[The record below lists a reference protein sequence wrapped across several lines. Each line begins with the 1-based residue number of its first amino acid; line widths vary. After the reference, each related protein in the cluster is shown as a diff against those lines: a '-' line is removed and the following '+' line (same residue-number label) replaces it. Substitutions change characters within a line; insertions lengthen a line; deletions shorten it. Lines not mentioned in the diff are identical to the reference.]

1 MTGSMVVPCIHIH
14 KSEMAGLT
22 EVIALKESVQKSA
35 SARFKLQRCTL
46 AEQVIHKADLMMEA
60 TAATPADPA
69 ARTHAVSTDEPPTKK
84 RSDFFS
90 ALINTTMNVVSSH
103 TDTETEIQ
111 EYLGTPCMPEDSDL
125 SLEVDRSQLS
135 N

>member
-1 MTGSMVVPCIHIH
+1 
-14 KSEMAGLT
+14 
-22 EVIALKESVQKSA
+22 
-35 SARFKLQRCTL
+35 
-46 AEQVIHKADLMMEA
+46 MMEA
-60 TAATPADPA
+60 MAETPADPA

-111 EYLGTPCMPEDSDL
+111 EYLGTPCMPEDSDPL
-125 SLEVDRSQLS
+125 SGGRSQPTFQLTKLFCYIGKD
-135 N
+135 NPWIYFQLLLTQ